1 MLHNFNRSLFID
13 SVDLEEVKKW
23 NATGII
29 DGVTTNQYVMVRDGL
44 RAKEVNKVIKQICIE
59 MKPKPV
65 CIELT
70 DSSKSAENMV
80 EEAKRLNELAPNIVV
95 KVPII
100 PDTTKSLWVIRQLAK
115 ANIAVNAT
123 LMMTF
128 EQLIMAILSVRF
140 CKRLSFISLF
150 WGRTVEDHVKY
161 RSRSDFMA
169 QYPRVGIESP
179 VNSEPK
185 NIVLAA
191 SQFIKEGKYENPK
204 IIVGSIRTAAMVGEA
219 FAAGANIVTATPE
232 ILTAML
238 FSQRTIE
245 TMQQFDE
252 AWEKLQ
258 KTK

>member
-1 MLHNFNRSLFID
+1 MPYDFNRSLFID
-13 SVDLEEVKKW
+13 SVNLEEIKKW
-23 NATGII
+23 NETGII

-44 RAKEVNKVIKQICIE
+44 RAKEVNKVIKAISLE
-59 MKPKPV
+59 MKTRPV

-70 DSSKSAENMV
+70 DSKKSPQDMV
-80 EEAKRLNELAPNIVV
+80 EEAKRLNEMGPNIIV

-100 PDTTKSLWVIRQLAK
+100 PDTTKSLLVIKKLAK

-128 EQLIMAILSVRF
+128 EQLIMAMLATRL
-140 CKRLSFISLF
+140 CKRTSFVSLF
-150 WGRTVEDHVKY
+150 WGRTIEDHVKY

-169 QYPRVGIESP
+169 KYPRVGLESP

-185 NIVLAA
+185 NIVTAA
-191 SQFIKEGKYENPK
+191 SVFLKEGNYKNPK

-232 ILTAML
+232 ILSSML

-245 TMQQFDE
+245 TMQQFDD
-252 AWEKLQ
+252 AWKTLQ
-258 KTK
+258 RTK